1 MSRTPIIGGSKG
13 RRGIIDYN
21 AVQAGASHEATI
33 EAMEFYYAKQIGS
46 ALMYVYKNRNWQV
59 DVDIRNQMVVI
70 GAPDLSKVKGY
81 YLPMKRDT
89 LVDLCKRAV
98 RAGGEILE
106 RYNLSRQLNVS
117 ADSFEML
124 PRDFRD
130 EVISSDAAPTP
141 STKKY
146 DA

>member
-1 MSRTPIIGGSKG
+1 MPRAYVIGETKG
-13 RRGIIDYN
+13 KRHVIDYN
-21 AVQAGASHEATI
+21 AIQEGASHEATI
-33 EAMEFYYAKQIGS
+33 EAMEFYYAKTIGS
-46 ALMYVYKNRNWQV
+46 ALMYVYKNRNWIV
-59 DVDIRNQMVVI
+59 DVDIRNQMIVI

-89 LVDLCKRAV
+89 LIELCKRAV
-98 RAGGEILE
+98 HAGGEILE
-106 RYNLSRQLNVS
+106 RYNLSRQMNIS

-130 EVISSDAAPTP
+130 EVISSDAAPTCA
-141 STKKY
+141 TKKY

>member
-1 MSRTPIIGGSKG
+1 MSREYIIGETKG
-13 RRGIIDYN
+13 KRHVVDYN
-21 AVQAGASHEATI
+21 AINTEQSHEATI
-33 EAMEFYYAKQIGS
+33 AAMEFYYAKTIGS
-46 ALMYVYKNRNWQV
+46 ALMYVYKNRNWMV
-59 DVDIRNQMVVI
+59 DVDIRNQMIVI

-89 LVDLCKRAV
+89 LVELCKRAV

-106 RYNLSRQLNVS
+106 RYNLSRAMNIS